1 MQFTVERGGPLLP
14 FLLEHVKGSRN
25 HVKSLLARGQV
36 QVDGAAVRRHDHP
49 LAPGQRVSVL
59 AQGAEA
65 RRAPFPVL
73 YEDGRILVIDKPSG
87 LLSMASD
94 REKVRTAYR
103 MAGEYVR
110 RTRPGG
116 RVFIVHRLDRD
127 TSGVLLFAKD
137 EEAKRAY
144 QEHWDALVRR
154 RGYLAVVEGRP
165 PREEDTIRTLLREN
179 AAHKVY
185 SVRSGGKEAVT
196 HYRTRPGGR
205 VFIVHRLDRDT
216 SGVLLFAK
224 DEEAK
229 RAYQEHW
236 DALVRRRGYL
246 AVVEGRPPR
255 EEDTIRT
262 LLRENA
268 AHKVYSVR
276 SGGKEAVTHYRTIQA
291 GREYTLLEVDIDTG
305 RKNQIRA
312 HLSELGCP
320 VAGDRDYGA
329 AASPLGRLC
338 LHAHELAL
346 TDPFTGEER
355 TFRSGAPR
363 GFRALVC

>member
-1 MQFTVERGGPLLP
+1 M
-14 FLLEHVKGSRN
+14 KGSRN

-137 EEAKRAY
+137 EETKRAY
-144 QEHWDALVRR
+144 QEHWTRWCAAGAIWRWWRAGPPGRRTPSAPFCGRTPPTRSTPSAPAARR
-154 RGYLAVVEGRP
+154 R
-165 PREEDTIRTLLREN
+165 
-179 AAHKVY
+179 
-185 SVRSGGKEAVT
+185 
-196 HYRTRPGGR
+196 
-205 VFIVHRLDRDT
+205 
-216 SGVLLFAK
+216 
-224 DEEAK
+224 
-229 RAYQEHW
+229 
-236 DALVRRRGYL
+236 
-246 AVVEGRPPR
+246 
-255 EEDTIRT
+255 
-262 LLRENA
+262 
-268 AHKVYSVR
+268 
-276 SGGKEAVTHYRTIQA
+276 
-291 GREYTLLEVDIDTG
+291 
-305 RKNQIRA
+305 
-312 HLSELGCP
+312 
-320 VAGDRDYGA
+320 
-329 AASPLGRLC
+329 
-338 LHAHELAL
+338 
-346 TDPFTGEER
+346 
-355 TFRSGAPR
+355 
-363 GFRALVC
+363 

>member
-1 MQFTVERGGPLLP
+1 MDQQNRRQGKAPVYTVEEPTTLLP
-14 FLLEHVKGSRN
+14 FLLSSVKGKSRN
-25 HVKSLLARGQV
+25 NVKSLLSRRLVA
-36 QVDGAAVRRHDHP
+36 VDGVPVSRFDAP
-49 LAPGQRVSVL
+49 LAPGQQVSIL
-59 AQGAEA
+59 PASAP
-65 RRAPFPVL
+65 RADALPFPIL
-73 YEDGRILVIDKPSG
+73 YEDEYLIVVNKPAK
-87 LLSMASD
+87 LLSVATD
-94 REKVRTAYR
+94 REKTRTAYH
-103 MAGEYVR
+103 MVTDYVKSR
-110 RTRPGG
+110 RVDDRIF
-116 RVFIVHRLDRD
+116 VLHRLDRD
-127 TSGVLLFAKD
+127 TSGVLMFARDPETKELFQSRWN
-137 EEAKRAY
+137 E
-144 QEHWDALVRR
+144 LI
-154 RGYLAVVEGRP
+154 
-165 PREEDTIRTLLREN
+165 T
-179 AAHKVY
+179 
-185 SVRSGGKEAVT
+185 
-196 HYRTRPGGR
+196 
-205 VFIVHRLDRDT
+205 
-216 SGVLLFAK
+216 
-224 DEEAK
+224 
-229 RAYQEHW
+229 
-236 DALVRRRGYL
+236 RRGYL

>member
-1 MQFTVERGGPLLP
+1 MDERRTLTVTQAGTLLP
-14 FLLEHVKGSRN
+14 FLLEAVRDKSRNTVKGLLSR
-25 HVKSLLARGQV
+25 RQV
-36 QVDGAAVRRHDHP
+36 LVDGRAVTRFDHP
-49 LAPGQRVSVL
+49 LSPGQTVTLLPRS
-59 AQGAEA
+59 AAGAWEL
-65 RRAPFPVL
+65 PFPVL

-110 RTRPGG
+110 
-116 RVFIVHRLDRD
+116 
-127 TSGVLLFAKD
+127 
-137 EEAKRAY
+137 
-144 QEHWDALVRR
+144 
-154 RGYLAVVEGRP
+154 
-165 PREEDTIRTLLREN
+165 
-179 AAHKVY
+179 
-185 SVRSGGKEAVT
+185 
-196 HYRTRPGGR
+196 RTRPGGR